1 MNAGL
6 RTLEINVQHFNDD
19 LSRAAMA
26 TDSLVAADS
35 TVLDPGQ
42 LEEQESEERDK
53 NHAQLLSDSEDTAS
67 EGSQID
73 TDW

>member
-6 RTLEINVQHFNDD
+6 RTLEINVQHSNGD

-42 LEEQESEERDK
+42 EE
-53 NHAQLLSDSEDTAS
+53 
-67 EGSQID
+67 
-73 TDW
+73 

>member
-35 TVLDPGQ
+35 TVLDPGNRRVRNGMKIMQ
-42 LEEQESEERDK
+42 MAIHIVRSCSATPRIQHLRV
-53 NHAQLLSDSEDTAS
+53 AR
-67 EGSQID
+67 
-73 TDW
+73 